1 VGPFT
6 IFVCEAQPIAL
17 AGLQTVFTGSQDIQL
32 IGKANGFTEA
42 LPAIAAQSP
51 DLVLLGQSSP
61 PKPVLPQISEVIAA
75 SPSSRVVLWVVDLH
89 EHEVFRALQLGARG
103 ILRKIQD
110 PEVLLGCLRAVANGS
125 IWIED
130 SLATRQEVSSR
141 RDPILRI
148 TPREREII
156 EQICRGLKNREIA
169 SALSITPGTV
179 KVHLMHIFEKTGTK
193 DRFQLALQGRRL
205 LGLDEIQVQEHL
217 VAKHG

>member
-1 VGPFT
+1 MGSFT
-6 IFVCEAQPIAL
+6 IFVCEAQPVAL
-17 AGLQTVFTGSQDIQL
+17 EGLQTIFAGCEDIQL
-32 IGKANGFTEA
+32 VGAAHSLSEA
-42 LPAIAAQSP
+42 LPAIATRAP
-51 DLVLLGQSSP
+51 DLVLLGQSGA
-61 PKPVLPQISEVIAA
+61 PKPLLPQISEVLA
-75 SPSSRVVLWVVDLH
+75 SCPLSRVVLWVVDLH
-89 EHEVFRALQLGARG
+89 EHEVFRALQLGAKG
-103 ILRKIQD
+103 ILRKT
-110 PEVLLGCLRAVANGS
+110 VATSTLLECLRAVSNGS

-130 SLATRQEVSSR
+130 SLATRQETSAR

-205 LGLDEIQVQEHL
+205 LGLEESTMPAQL
-217 VAKHG
+217 AAKHG